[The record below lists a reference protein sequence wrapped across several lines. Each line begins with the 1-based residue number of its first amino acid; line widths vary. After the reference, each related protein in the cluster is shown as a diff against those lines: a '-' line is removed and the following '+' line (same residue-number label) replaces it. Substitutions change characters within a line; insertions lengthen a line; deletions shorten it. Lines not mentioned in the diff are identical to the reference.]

1 MVSGL
6 DRRVEGGD
14 GTGTALLAL
23 GGFGAFVLALV
34 LIPLRETAS
43 ASHLAFVF
51 LAWTIVVAELGGRAA
66 ALVTALVSALSLNFF
81 LTRPY
86 LTLRMDDPDDIIAF
100 CALAACGLI
109 AALFGRRRQH
119 SEAAVGRAHEALATI
134 RDVVSTLERNG
145 VREARLAGALDDL
158 RRFAGLRGLALRE
171 SGGRVEVV
179 SPPGFVP
186 PAGAPSPL
194 EADSV
199 IAQGPTSRV
208 ALGRRGMRLPEAGG
222 RLSLSHGGRAV
233 GHLDVW
239 EADAAGLDPDQVVA
253 LRVIAQFLA
262 AELAGAEPR
271 AESRHG

>member
-1 MVSGL
+1 MAAGL
-6 DRRVEGGD
+6 EGRVDGSD

-23 GGFGAFVLALV
+23 GGFGALALALV
-34 LIPLRETAS
+34 LIPLREMAS

-86 LTLRMDDPDDIIAF
+86 LTLRMDDPDDIVAF
-100 CALAACGLI
+100 FALAACGLI

-134 RDVVSTLERNG
+134 RDVVSALERNG
-145 VREARLAGALDDL
+145 GREARLATALDGL
-158 RRFAGLRGLALRE
+158 RRFAGLQGLALRE
-171 SGGRVEVV
+171 SDGRIAVV
-179 SPPGFVP
+179 SPPGFAA
-186 PAGAPSPL
+186 PAGAPTPL

-199 IAQGPTSRV
+199 VAAGPTARL
-208 ALGRRGMRLPEAGG
+208 ALGRRGLRLPEAGG
-222 RLSLSHGGRAV
+222 RLSLRHGGRAV
-233 GHLDVW
+233 GSLDVW
-239 EADAAGLDPDQVVA
+239 EAEASGLDPDQVVA
-253 LRVIAQFLA
+253 LRVK
-262 AELAGAEPR
+262 LAGTEPR